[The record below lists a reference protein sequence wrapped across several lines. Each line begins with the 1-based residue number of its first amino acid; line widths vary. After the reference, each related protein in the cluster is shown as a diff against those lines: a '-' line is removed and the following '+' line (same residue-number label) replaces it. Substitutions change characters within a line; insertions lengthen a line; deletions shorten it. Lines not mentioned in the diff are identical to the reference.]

1 MVGFY
6 EGGIKMLRVTI
17 EDQLKS
23 EQPVEYH
30 YLELMRS
37 GLLQLAKKLAR
48 RLM

>member
-1 MVGFY
+1 
-6 EGGIKMLRVTI
+6 MLTVKI

>member
-1 MVGFY
+1 
-6 EGGIKMLRVTI
+6 MLRVTI

-37 GLLQLAKKLAR
+37 GLLQLAKKPARIEDGIR
-48 RLM
+48 RLIE

>member
-1 MVGFY
+1 
-6 EGGIKMLRVTI
+6 MLTVKI

-37 GLLQLAKKLAR
+37 GLLHLASLLAR
-48 RLM
+48 IEAGIRRLVS